1 MNEIET
7 TDQGDAQPVEGVID
21 INNIIAPYLEGVP
34 EEVQAVVAEKLE
46 AFRQDADR
54 NANKKIQ
61 QQAEQ
66 LKSYTVLG
74 DAEELEM
81 VTEIWRSLVN
91 DPVDTI
97 EWLADRFE
105 AEQDRDLKAE
115 LLNAFGEAVQMTAET
130 PEITEGTP
138 SLSREDVEQML
149 LEMREEFEN
158 QAAEEA
164 EFEAF
169 TAQTDMWIVD
179 AAKANHIE
187 IDDQDTE
194 IIVRRAT
201 TLIEDGVVDNGKDA
215 IDMATEAF
223 ANRIRELAK
232 ANSKTLTVAE
242 GGNPVDLLSKEI
254 DFNSAKDRKT
264 AAEALLRAAST

>member
-1 MNEIET
+1 MSETET
-7 TDQGDAQPVEGVID
+7 TDQGEVQPVEGVVD
-21 INNIIAPYLEGVP
+21 ANSIIAPYLEGVP
-34 EEVQAVVAEKLE
+34 DEVQAVVAEKLE

-66 LKSYTVLG
+66 LKSYTALG

-81 VTEIWRSLVN
+81 VAEIWRSLVS

-105 AEQDRDLKAE
+105 AEQDRNLKAE
-115 LLNAFGEAVQMTAET
+115 LLNAFGEAVQMTET
-130 PEITEGTP
+130 TQENPEVTT
-138 SLSREDVEQML
+138 SLSRDDVEKML

-169 TAQTDMWIVD
+169 AAQTDTWIRE
-179 AAKANHIE
+179 AAKSNHIE

-194 IIVRRAT
+194 IIVRKAT

-232 ANSKTLTVAE
+232 VNSKNLTVAE
-242 GGNPVDLLSKEI
+242 GGNPVDLPKDF
-254 DFNSAKDRKT
+254 DFNSAKDRKA